1 MLINLMLKVVPKQLK
16 AKPFTPKE
24 KKPLADLNLSSNS
37 KNVLNNH
44 LNTGTSFSVIMFQK
58 IKSTILLYC
67 G

>member
-1 MLINLMLKVVPKQLK
+1 MLKVVPKQLK

-24 KKPLADLNLSSNS
+24 KKPLADLNLSSNI

-58 IKSTILLYC
+58 IKSTILWYC